1 MRRKKQVAQLKL
13 LWEFWGESNYQSWNL
28 SRTTVNAPMH
38 NEEGKWEMSLSPP
51 PPLVSECITF
61 MFLLLRTTQIEE
73 KFITSFIEKDTWLVC
88 TS

>member
-1 MRRKKQVAQLKL
+1 
-13 LWEFWGESNYQSWNL
+13 
-28 SRTTVNAPMH
+28 MH

-61 MFLLLRTTQIEE
+61 MFLLLHTTQIEE